1 MTKKVSLKDIANK
14 VGVST
19 ALVSYVLNGQEKEK
33 RVGVEIA
40 RKILKV
46 AKELNYKPNQIARS
60 LRKGSTKTIGLIVA
74 DIANPFFGYLA
85 RFIED
90 EANKYG
96 YTVIFGSSDESNSKS
111 AALTDILINRQVD
124 GFIIVPTEGSEDQ
137 IKNLIQRNIPFILI
151 DRFFPELSTSYITLD
166 NYSASNEATRYLL
179 KKGYKRIGIIA
190 YKSKLIHMQERIA
203 GYVDAIAS
211 QKNNYGPF
219 IKEIRF
225 DNVEQDIE
233 NAINDL
239 VIKNKKI
246 DALFFATNSLS
257 IAGLYCICKYG
268 IKVPDELALVGFDG
282 NESFDFFYSPL
293 TYVEQPISEMGKES
307 VRVLVDLI
315 DGKDKIIHIELKHK
329 LIIRK
334 SCG

>member
-1 MTKKVSLKDIANK
+1 MKKKVSLKDIANK

-40 RKILKV
+40 KKILEV
-46 AKELNYKPNQIARS
+46 AKEFNYKPNQIARS

-74 DIANPFFGYLA
+74 DIANPFFGSLA
-85 RFIED
+85 RIIED

-96 YTVIFGSSDESNSKS
+96 YTVIFGSSDESSAKS
-111 AALTDILINRQVD
+111 AALIDILINRQVD
-124 GFIIVPTEGSEDQ
+124 GFIIVPSEGSEDQ
-137 IKNLIQRNIPFILI
+137 IKNLIQKNIPFILV
-151 DRFFPELSTSYITLD
+151 DRFFPELQTSYIVLD
-166 NYSASNEATRYLL
+166 NFNASNEAISHLIG
-179 KKGYKRIGIIA
+179 KGYKRIGIIA
-190 YKSKLIHMQERIA
+190 YKSKMVHMQERIA
-203 GYVDAIAS
+203 GYINAVTS
-211 QKNNYGPF
+211 VKNNHGQF

-225 DNVEQDIE
+225 DHVEQDIE

-239 VIKNKKI
+239 VIKNKKV

-257 IAGLYCICKYG
+257 IAGLYCINKYG
-268 IKVPDELALVGFDG
+268 IKVPKDLAILGFDG

-293 TYVEQPISEMGKES
+293 TYVEQPISEMGKAS
-307 VRVLVDLI
+307 VRALVDLI
-315 DGKDKIIHIELKHK
+315 DGANKIIHIKLQHK